1 MSAKES
7 FQQLVQPYFEKGL
20 KAALLTDR
28 EGVVVLEYIAP
39 DAPAGVMDPSLSTA
53 FSIANNQ
60 ASKMGLK
67 KNKSIIGVYGLHQV
81 IQIDCYPLIISLV
94 ADATA
99 NTGVFLDF
107 GDELQKMVEP
117 MVAALQDK
125 H

>member
-7 FQQLVQPYFEKGL
+7 FQELVQPYFEKGL

-28 EGVVVLEYIAP
+28 EGVVVLECISPEAP
-39 DAPAGVMDPSLSTA
+39 EGIQDPSLSTA

-67 KNKSIIGVYGLHQV
+67 KNKSIIGIYGLHQV
-81 IQIDCYPLIISLV
+81 IQIDCYPLIMSLV
-94 ADATA
+94 ADSAA
-99 NTGVFLDF
+99 NTGLFLDF

-117 MVAALQDK
+117 MVTALQDK

>member
-20 KAALLTDR
+20 KSALLTDR
-28 EGVVVLEYIAP
+28 EGVVILEYVSP
-39 DAPAGVMDPSLSTA
+39 EAPAGVTDPSLSTA

-67 KNKSIIGVYGLHQV
+67 RNKSIIGIYGLHQV

-99 NTGVFLDF
+99 NTGLFLDF